1 MNLKLL
7 QNRIRK
13 NINFFKNKK
22 KKKKIKK
29 NIYLFIFYIIQSKI
43 YILQYINN

>member
-22 KKKKIKK
+22 KKKKKK
-29 NIYLFIFYIIQSKI
+29 KKKI
-43 YILQYINN
+43 NK